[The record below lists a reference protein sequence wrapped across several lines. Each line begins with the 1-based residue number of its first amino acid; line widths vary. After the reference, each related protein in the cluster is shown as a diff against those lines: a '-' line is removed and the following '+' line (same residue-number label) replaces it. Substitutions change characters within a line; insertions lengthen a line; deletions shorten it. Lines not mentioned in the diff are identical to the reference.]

1 MEYYY
6 NIDNHVLVVSKV
18 EANSMDDAI
27 KKISRKLL
35 WKMAKH
41 EDLAIEIYT
50 KKKNELSFDELKD
63 KNMYVKVFPKYYK
76 PNNQVMKTFT
86 LTDEQVELLSDC
98 LYTQMEN
105 NKRAKALISNFLLAK
120 EIGDLNEKILELL
133 AIIKQ

>member
-18 EANSMDDAI
+18 EANNMDDAI

-50 KKKNELSFDELKD
+50 KKRNELSFDELKD

-76 PNNQVMKTFT
+76 TK
-86 LTDEQVELLSDC
+86 
-98 LYTQMEN
+98 
-105 NKRAKALISNFLLAK
+105 
-120 EIGDLNEKILELL
+120 
-133 AIIKQ
+133 